1 MPFVQSPPT
10 LGNEYEN
17 DRVLRSILQRA
28 LPPDVLTDIE
38 PELHEMGALAGGE
51 LYRFQLADRL
61 NEPCLTRWSAWGE
74 RIDQIEPTP
83 LWREAE
89 RIAAEHGLVATAYEQ
104 RHGRYSRLHQFALAY
119 LFTPSTDLYSCPLAM
134 SDGATRT
141 LRESGTPRQLDR
153 AVPRLISRD
162 PETFWT
168 SGQWMTEASGGSDV
182 GGTETTA
189 RQQDGQWRLHGL
201 KWFTSAAASPMA
213 LTLARAEDAPAGT
226 RGLTLFY
233 VETRDSSGRLQ
244 GIRIRRLKDKLG
256 TRKLPT
262 AEIELRGT
270 PASPVGGFGAGIR
283 TIVPLL
289 NLTRTWNAV
298 SACAYMRRG
307 IALARS
313 YASVRSAFGKRLDGL
328 PLHLATLADLQAEF
342 EGAMHLT
349 FRLVEL
355 LGREEAGN
363 ATDEQRRLLRLLTP
377 IAKLL
382 TARQAVAI
390 TSECLEAHG
399 GAGYIEDTG
408 LPMLLRDSQ
417 VLTIWEGTTNV
428 LALDLMRALGDQPA
442 RELAGEIERCRF
454 ELRSEPLQT
463 AVETARASFQVAEQW
478 RQQASARGAEEI
490 QRGARR
496 YACAVGYALVT
507 ALTAAHAEW
516 SLGEEGDARAL
527 ASAVRLSRTL
537 PRWAV
542 FPGADDRALARDL
555 PHTPS

>member
-1 MPFVQSPPT
+1 MPFIQSPPD
-10 LGNEYEN
+10 LGNQYDD
-17 DRVLRSILQRA
+17 DRVLRSILHRI
-28 LPPDVLTDIE
+28 LPPNTLTEIE
-38 PELHEMGALAGGE
+38 AELREMGALAGSE
-51 LYRFQLADRL
+51 LYRLQLADRL
-61 NEPCLTRWSAWGE
+61 NEPRLTRWSPWGE
-74 RIDQIEPTP
+74 RIDHIEATP

-89 RIAAEHGLVATAYEQ
+89 RIAARRGLVATAYEQ
-104 RHGRYSRLHQFALAY
+104 FHGRYSRLHQFALAY

-134 SDGATRT
+134 TDGAART

-162 PETFWT
+162 PELFWT

-182 GGTETTA
+182 GGTETIA
-189 RQQDGQWRLHGL
+189 RQEEGQWRLYGL
-201 KWFTSAAASPMA
+201 KWFTSAAASQMA
-213 LTLARAEDAPAGT
+213 LALARPDGAPAGT

-233 VETRDSSGRLQ
+233 VETRDRDGRLQ

-262 AEIELRGT
+262 AEIELHGT
-270 PASPVGGFGAGIR
+270 PASPVGGSGAGIR
-283 TIVPLL
+283 TIIPLL

-313 YASVRSAFGKRLDGL
+313 YASVRSAFGKRLDEL

-349 FRLVEL
+349 FRVVEL
-355 LGREEAGN
+355 LGREEAGA

-382 TARQAVAI
+382 TARQAVAV

-428 LALDLMRALGDQPA
+428 LSLDLLRALGDQPA
-442 RELAGEIERCRF
+442 REITAEVELCGEDV
-454 ELRSEPLQT
+454 RSEPLRA
-463 AVETARASFQVAEQW
+463 AVDAARACFQAAEQW
-478 RQQASARGAEEI
+478 RQQAASRGAEAM
-490 QRGARR
+490 QSGARR
-496 YACAVGYALVT
+496 YAMATGYALET
-507 ALTAAHAEW
+507 ALAAAHAEW
-516 SLGEEGDARAL
+516 SLRVEGDRRAM
-527 ASAVRLSRTL
+527 AAAVRLSRRL
-537 PRWAV
+537 PRWSG
-542 FPGADDRALARDL
+542 FPSDDDLVLARDL
-555 PHTPS
+555 PRPPS